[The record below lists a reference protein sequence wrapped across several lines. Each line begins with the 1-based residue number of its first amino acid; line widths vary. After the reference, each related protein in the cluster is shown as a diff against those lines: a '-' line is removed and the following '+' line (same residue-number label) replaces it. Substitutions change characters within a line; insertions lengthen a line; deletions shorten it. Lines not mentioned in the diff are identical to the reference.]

1 MNLSG
6 LLPRQGH
13 PHLQRLWRLAWAALP
28 LLLILVFTLELCLG
42 SIPLSPRKVLCILLG
57 GDQAPEAW
65 RSIVLLFRLPR
76 ALTALLGGAALGMAG
91 LQMQTLFR
99 NPLADPF
106 VLGINAGASLGV
118 AIVVMSAGLAGWT
131 ASVTQIAG
139 SGFSLIL
146 ASSLGSMAVMLL
158 VLAVAR
164 RVESSLTLLIVGLM
178 AGYLAASLV
187 TILMHFSQEQ
197 QLQRYIGWTFG
208 SFGGVTWG
216 HLKLFAPAVVLA
228 VVLAWTQAKAMNALL
243 LGEGYARSM
252 GVEVRRVRFLMIVS
266 SSVLAG
272 SVTAYCGPIGFLGIA
287 IPHLARLL
295 MRTTDHHVL
304 APAVLLMGGLLAMT
318 ADLVAQAPGTST
330 ALPLNA
336 ITSLL
341 GAPFVLG
348 MVLRR
353 RQVLEAGA

>member
-1 MNLSG
+1 MNKIG
-6 LLPRQGH
+6 LLPSGGH
-13 PHLQRLWRLAWAALP
+13 PCLHRLWGLAWVLLP
-28 LLLILVFTLELCLG
+28 ILVLFIFALELCLG
-42 SIPLSPRKVLCILLG
+42 SISIPPGKVFSILLG
-57 GDQAPEAW
+57 DGQAPEAW
-65 RSIVLLFRLPR
+65 RNIILLFRLPR
-76 ALTALLGGAALGMAG
+76 AITATLAGAALGMAG

-106 VLGINAGASLGV
+106 VLGINSGASLGV
-118 AIVVMSAGLAGWT
+118 ALVVMSAGAVGWT
-131 ASVTQIAG
+131 ASVAQVAG
-139 SGFSLIL
+139 AGFSLIV
-146 ASSLGSMAVMLL
+146 ASSLGSMAVMSLIL
-158 VLAVAR
+158 VVAR
-164 RVESSLTLLIVGLM
+164 KVESSLTLLIVGIM
-178 AGYLAASLV
+178 AGYLASSIV

-208 SFGGVTWG
+208 SFGGVTWS
-216 HLKLFAPAVVLA
+216 HLRIFAPAVLFSGL
-228 VVLAWTQAKAMNALL
+228 LAWSQAKAMNALL

-252 GVEVRRVRFLMIVS
+252 GLAVRRSRFLLILS

-287 IPHLARLL
+287 VPHLARML

-304 APAVLLMGGLLAMT
+304 APTVLLMGAGLALA
-318 ADLVAQAPGTST
+318 ADLIAQAPGTST

-348 MVLRR
+348 VVLRR